1 MDHCSSEG
9 ATVEIQSY
17 LFKTKN
23 FSSKQKFQNS
33 KQFQFNFKSKYIS
46 ISFQNQY
53 PKFHFKIHLKNQ
65 IKMSEN
71 IELSYVWDH
80 TIIKILNHDI
90 QSKIGNM
97 IKEWVVFNKLED
109 FNSLLEYT
117 DDDFTPT
124 GKLCYINENGEKLYR
139 KLMKQFFNLR
149 WYIQHLVD
157 EYDYQYGD
165 NEWTNPLH
173 ESNWTYRTNKQFM
186 KYVNFTLKEMNPEQ
200 MKMNPIKPIIKVNT
214 NEELDTEEGESNTN
228 EQECTI
234 SIEEEEEFTT
244 SEELPE
250 DEYSTFSDMSKP
262 NSESDI
268 NVDDTQHQENPQT
281 PELQIHNTYNTTMH
295 DKHNLIHDEYD
306 TSENENTIE
315 IETIEQYGEKIH
327 ETEESISTETSQVLA
342 IFNKTIHHE
351 DDSSDDKSV
360 IKIDPPRENGEQEN
374 GKLDKLLTT
383 TFQIEI
389 ENRKVEGL
397 ITYSTDQQIF
407 KFKVNSW
414 VVNIE
419 FTLYELKCIIHAIL
433 QHMGFYYTTENPCVM
448 MSVNHETKSCEC
460 IILHQDELYIASST
474 LQEIIHIVKEKHKIK
489 INPHINQESNFPYD
503 PGGTMI
509 C

>member
-1 MDHCSSEG
+1 M
-9 ATVEIQSY
+9 A
-17 LFKTKN
+17 
-23 FSSKQKFQNS
+23 
-33 KQFQFNFKSKYIS
+33 
-46 ISFQNQY
+46 
-53 PKFHFKIHLKNQ
+53 
-65 IKMSEN
+65 EN
-71 IELSYVWDH
+71 IELSCVRDH

-97 IKEWVVFNKLED
+97 IKEWVIFNKLED

-117 DDDFTPT
+117 DDDFTTT
-124 GKLCYINENGEKLYR
+124 GKLCYMNENGEKLYR

-157 EYDYQYGD
+157 EYEYQYGD

-186 KYVNFTLKEMNPEQ
+186 KYVNFTLKEMTPEQ

-214 NEELDTEEGESNTN
+214 NEVLDTEEGESNSD
-228 EQECTI
+228 EQKSTI
-234 SIEEEEEFTT
+234 SIEEEAECTT
-244 SEELPE
+244 SEELTE
-250 DEYSTFSDMSKP
+250 DEYSRFSDMSKLD
-262 NSESDI
+262 SESDI
-268 NVDDTQHQENPQT
+268 NVHDTQDEQNSYT
-281 PELQIHNTYNTTMH
+281 PETLQNNTTMH
-295 DKHNLIHDEYD
+295 DIDDLIHDENN
-306 TSENENTIE
+306 TSEDENIIE
-315 IETIEQYGEKIH
+315 IETFEHYGEKIH
-327 ETEESISTETSQVLA
+327 ETEESIPVETSQVLTV
-342 IFNKTIHHE
+342 FNKTIHHE

-360 IKIDPPRENGEQEN
+360 IEIEPPQENGEQEI
-374 GKLDKLLTT
+374 GKPDKLLAT

-414 VVNIE
+414 GVNIE
-419 FTLYELKCIIHAIL
+419 FTLYELKCTIHAIL
-433 QHMGFYYTTENPCVM
+433 QHMGFYHTTENPCVIM
-448 MSVNHETKSCEC
+448 RANHQTKSCEC

-474 LQEIIHIVKEKHKIK
+474 LQEILHIVKEKYNIK
-489 INPHINQESNFPYD
+489 INSNDYQGSNFPYD

>member
-1 MDHCSSEG
+1 
-9 ATVEIQSY
+9 
-17 LFKTKN
+17 
-23 FSSKQKFQNS
+23 
-33 KQFQFNFKSKYIS
+33 
-46 ISFQNQY
+46 
-53 PKFHFKIHLKNQ
+53 
-65 IKMSEN
+65 MSEN

-90 QSKIGNM
+90 HSKIGNM

-117 DDDFTPT
+117 DDDFTST

-139 KLMKQFFNLR
+139 KLMKEFYNLR

-157 EYDYQYGD
+157 LHEYQYGD

-186 KYVNFTLKEMNPEQ
+186 KYVNFTLKEMTPEQ
-200 MKMNPIKPIIKVNT
+200 MKKNPIKPIIKVKT
-214 NEELDTEEGESNTN
+214 NEKLDTEVGESNSD
-228 EQECTI
+228 EQESTI
-234 SIEEEEEFTT
+234 SNKEEE
-244 SEELPE
+244 
-250 DEYSTFSDMSKP
+250 EYSTFSHMSKE

-268 NVDDTQHQENPQT
+268 NVHDNQDEQNSHI
-281 PELQIHNTYNTTMH
+281 PETLQIHNTYNTTMH
-295 DKHNLIHDEYD
+295 DTHNSIHDEYD
-306 TSENENTIE
+306 TSEDENTIE
-315 IETIEQYGEKIH
+315 IETFEQYGEKIH
-327 ETEESISTETSQVLA
+327 ETEESISTETSQVLTV
-342 IFNKTIHHE
+342 FNKVIHHE

-360 IKIDPPRENGEQEN
+360 IEIEPPQENGEQEI
-374 GKLDKLLTT
+374 GKQDKLLIT

-397 ITYSTDQQIF
+397 IAYSTDQQII

-414 VVNIE
+414 GVNIE
-419 FTLYELKCIIHAIL
+419 FTLYELKCTIHAIL
-433 QHMGFYYTTENPCVM
+433 QHMGFYHTTENPCVIM
-448 MSVNHETKSCEC
+448 RANHKTKSCEC

-474 LQEIIHIVKEKHKIK
+474 IKEILHIVKEHYKIK
-489 INPHINQESNFPYD
+489 INSNDHQESNFPDD